1 MTTENHKLRDFIAQH
16 VSPETA
22 KQYKGSMQH
31 LDQGSD
37 ANAST
42 QDGVVMKR
50 ETVSDSTG
58 SVTKSFSGLYVVAG
72 VAILFVILLV
82 VLRIKRRRDA
92 E

>member
-1 MTTENHKLRDFIAQH
+1 
-16 VSPETA
+16 
-22 KQYKGSMQH
+22 MQH

>member
-1 MTTENHKLRDFIAQH
+1 MENHKLRDFIAQN

-22 KQYKGSMQH
+22 KQYKGSMQY

-72 VAILFVILLV
+72 VAVLFVILLII
-82 VLRIKRRRDA
+82 LRVKRRRDA